1 MKFIKGLV
9 LLAIGGFLIYWA
21 QTHAPNNDLLDA
33 INNEIIGSYALS
45 KPMYY
50 ATLAVGGILAALGI
64 FRVYKDTK

>member
-21 QTHAPNNDLLDA
+21 QTHPPTKDLLHA
-33 INNEIIGSYALS
+33 VNNEIIGSYALS

-50 ATLAVGGILAALGI
+50 GTLAVGGILAALGLY
-64 FRVYKDTK
+64 RVYKDTK